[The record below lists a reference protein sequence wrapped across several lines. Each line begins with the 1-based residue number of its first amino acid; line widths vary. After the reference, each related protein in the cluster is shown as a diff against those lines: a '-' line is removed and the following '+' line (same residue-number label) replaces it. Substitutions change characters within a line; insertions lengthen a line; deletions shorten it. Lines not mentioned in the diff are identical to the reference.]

1 MTEQLLT
8 QTQDHNRRLGRLEGI
23 VDTEQFTEQGRQT
36 NTRLDR
42 MEQAIAA
49 QGRCIEAQGSAL
61 KQKIDEQGSEL
72 RKAISAQGNR
82 IDEQRDTLRQ
92 AINEQGDTL
101 RQAIAEQNRRI
112 DELMRWVVG
121 IQVISLLALGTL
133 ILSRL

>member
-49 QGRCIEAQGSAL
+49 QSRCIE
-61 KQKIDEQGSEL
+61 
-72 RKAISAQGNR
+72 AQGNR
-82 IDEQRDTLRQ
+82 IDEQR
-92 AINEQGDTL
+92 DTL

-121 IQVISLLALGTL
+121 IQVSACWH
-133 ILSRL
+133 

>member
-49 QGRCIEAQGSAL
+49 QGRCIEAQGSELREA
-61 KQKIDEQGSEL
+61 IDEQG
-72 RKAISAQGNR
+72 
-82 IDEQRDTLRQ
+82 D
-92 AINEQGDTL
+92 
-101 RQAIAEQNRRI
+101 RI

>member
-42 MEQAIAA
+42 MEQAIAE

-61 KQKIDEQGSEL
+61 RQAIDEQGSEL
-72 RKAISAQGNR
+72 RQAIDKQGSR

-92 AINEQGDTL
+92 AIDEQGD
-101 RQAIAEQNRRI
+101 RI

>member
-1 MTEQLLT
+1 
-8 QTQDHNRRLGRLEGI
+8 
-23 VDTEQFTEQGRQT
+23 
-36 NTRLDR
+36 

-82 IDEQRDTLRQ
+82 IDEQRGALRQ
-92 AINEQGDTL
+92 AIDDQGDTLRKAISAQGSRIDEQRDTL